1 MPEPKISILNR
12 KLTELPRY
20 GILYFGHA
28 KGEYKVLATAIT
40 DPADREIIAKILAKE
55 EDGTLR
61 WQDVYTFELTL
72 LKYRDACDLKSKL
85 LTLRNHYRSVAG
97 EKEFDAYLASE
108 TTTKPEEQNPDVL
121 RCDLRNL
128 LDRFFLTYSFVS
140 ARERLRKLLLV
151 WAAALMFVLFVALA
165 IIVGIAQAGADGTSS
180 YQLPFRINTL
190 AVVIFAGIMGAFI
203 SMQQRI
209 QSASVDGDVILTL
222 STLTHGWFGIFI
234 SPLTGAI
241 FAVVLYLFFA
251 GGLLSGAV
259 FPTMMTPDSSGAC
272 AVAAPSPLPSPSPTA
287 ATGSTPSPNGSPSAS
302 PAAGQASPST
312 SPSVAAASP
321 ASPASN
327 VVPTPSVSP
336 SPSPSASATG
346 AKSIDLTA
354 FLLCTG
360 PASGISYALLV
371 IWCFIAGFAERF
383 VPDALN
389 RVVAIGEGERNMSLS
404 PPPTPAATPVAKD
417 GAPSADATDDD
428 STPSDEAPVDDS
440 TAAPTPPPADDSTPE
455 PPAPAPPPA
464 PPTGSE
470 APGEE
475 GGK

>member
-20 GILYFGHA
+20 GLLYFGHV
-28 KGEYKVLATAIT
+28 KGEYRVLATAIT
-40 DPADREIIAKILAKE
+40 DPADREIISKILGRE
-55 EDGTLR
+55 EDGSLR

-85 LTLRNHYRSVAG
+85 LTLRAHYRSVAG
-97 EKEFDAYLASE
+97 DKEFDAYLASE
-108 TTTKPEEQNPDVL
+108 TTTKAEEQSADVL

-151 WAAALMFVLFVALA
+151 WAAVLMFVLFVALA
-165 IIVGIAQAGADGTSS
+165 IIVGIAQTGADGSS
-180 YQLPFRINTL
+180 ALKLPFRINTL

-234 SPLTGAI
+234 SPITGAI
-241 FAVVLYLFFA
+241 FAIILYLFFA
-251 GGLLSGAV
+251 GQLLSGSV
-259 FPTMMTPDSSGAC
+259 FPKMMTPDSSGGC
-272 AVAAPSPLPSPSPTA
+272 AIVTPSPTPSPTA
-287 ATGSTPSPNGSPSAS
+287 TPSATPTATASPSGSPSTS
-302 PAAGQASPST
+302 PAAAGQASPATATAAVSPTST
-312 SPSVAAASP
+312 ASP
-321 ASPASN
+321 AVSPAAVASA
-327 VVPTPSVSP
+327 
-336 SPSPSASATG
+336 SPSPSASQA
-346 AKSIDLTA
+346 AVDLTT

-360 PASGISYALLV
+360 PASGVSYALLV

-389 RVVAIGEGERNMSLS
+389 RIVTIGEGERNMSLS
-404 PPPTPAATPVAKD
+404 PPPSAAPVAKP
-417 GAPSADATDDD
+417 GAPAADQPPADDAD
-428 STPSDEAPVDDS
+428 
-440 TAAPTPPPADDSTPE
+440 TPPPADDVVTPPPPADDAVTPPPATPPPSTPE
-455 PPAPAPPPA
+455 APDEDANEEA
-464 PPTGSE
+464 GS
-470 APGEE
+470 GT
-475 GGK
+475 